1 VFSWQN
7 DSSNGHN
14 REYATNR
21 SASYRETPPG
31 LIGISEVMI
40 RFLLLCLMLA
50 VLPSIAHADDDPN
63 RIVPAR
69 KGQYIRSIKIKVGEV
84 FEDTSSFLYRTANS
98 IKIQTRED
106 VVRRELLFKEG
117 DPYIPFKL
125 QETARNLRLL
135 RYLRA
140 VKVTPTFDGDAVDV
154 LVETRDTWT
163 LIPFLSYSSGT
174 GGRNRGVGLTDSNLL
189 GSAARID
196 TRYEEEYTRQS
207 YGVLYTDPQFLGTR
221 RNFLVGA
228 SDRSDG
234 KTYQLGGGLPFRSL
248 MQQDAWRM
256 DTAGA
261 NTIGRLFKNGT
272 EDYIFRQHLDD
283 FSALYTFAGPTKAFA
298 EESQN
303 YTGIY
308 RGQKLLSQ
316 RFSVGYRYE
325 AASFY
330 QADAQDYKDLDLNPA
345 EVSNDPS
352 RLPSLRRF
360 SGPVFQYQNIQPNFM
375 TLTYIDRF
383 DRPEDYNLGDES
395 LLNVQIAPRT
405 LGSAENA
412 LIPSFNRSRGWR
424 FSDSSMLRGEIGGS
438 GRWEEDRLAN
448 TLLRT
453 EVKYYSILGDWFW
466 GDQYLGKHTFATNFF
481 IDFGENLDRD
491 RQLPLGADTGL
502 RGYEAF
508 TFEGDKRLVLNIEE
522 RTHLVDDVAQLI
534 SLGTALF
541 VDVGAASR
549 DALGTMVT
557 DDLYGDFGFGL
568 RLGFPRASGSGV
580 VRIDVAF
587 PFRDGPD
594 GSGAFEPR
602 VVFAAGQL
610 FGARLRSEQV
620 GGQAASVG
628 VGFDR

>member
-1 VFSWQN
+1 MVV
-7 DSSNGHN
+7 G
-14 REYATNR
+14 
-21 SASYRETPPG
+21 
-31 LIGISEVMI
+31 SEVMI
-40 RFLLLCLMLA
+40 RLLLLCLALTFVPLA
-50 VLPSIAHADDDPN
+50 AHADSDQN
-63 RIVPAR
+63 QIVPAR

-84 FEDTSSFLYRTANS
+84 FEDSSSFLYRTANS
-98 IKIQTRED
+98 IKIQTRAD

-154 LVETRDTWT
+154 LVEVRDTWT
-163 LIPFLSYSSGT
+163 LIPFLSYSAGT
-174 GGRNRGVGLTDSNLL
+174 GGRNRGVGVTDSNIA
-189 GSAARID
+189 GTAARLD
-196 TRYEEEYTRQS
+196 TRYAEEYTRQS

-221 RNFLVGA
+221 KNFLVGA
-228 SDRSDG
+228 TDRSDG

-256 DTAGA
+256 DASGA
-261 NTIGRLFKNGT
+261 NTIGRLFKDGT

-308 RGQKLLSQ
+308 RGQKILSQ

-325 AASFY
+325 GASFY
-330 QADAQDYKDLDLNPA
+330 QADAQDYKDLDLDPA

-352 RLPSLRRF
+352 RLPTLRRF

-424 FSDSSMLRGEIGGS
+424 FSDTSMLRGEIGGS

-453 EVKYYSILGDWFW
+453 EAKYYSILGDWFW
-466 GDQYLGKHTFATNFF
+466 GQQYLGKHTFASNFF

-508 TFEGDKRLVLNIEE
+508 AFEGDKRIVLNVEE
-522 RTHLVDDVAQLI
+522 RAHLLDDVFQI
-534 SLGTALF
+534 VSLGTAVF

-549 DALGTMVT
+549 EALGTMIA
-557 DDLYGDFGFGL
+557 DDMYGDFGFGL
-568 RLGFPRASGSGV
+568 RLGFPRASGSGI

-594 GSGAFEPR
+594 GSQAFEPR
-602 VVFAAGQL
+602 IVFAAGQL

>member
-1 VFSWQN
+1 MVV
-7 DSSNGHN
+7 
-14 REYATNR
+14 R
-21 SASYRETPPG
+21 SK
-31 LIGISEVMI
+31 VMN
-40 RFLLLCLMLA
+40 RFLLLCLALLLVPCTA
-50 VLPSIAHADDDPN
+50 RAEN
-63 RIVPAR
+63 QQNQIVPAR

-84 FEDTSSFLYRTANS
+84 FEDNSSFLYRTANS
-98 IKIQTRED
+98 IKIQTREE

-125 QETARNLRLL
+125 EETARNLRLL

-140 VKVTPTFDGDAVDV
+140 VNVKPTFDGDAVDV
-154 LVETRDTWT
+154 LVEVRDTWT
-163 LIPFLSYSSGT
+163 LIPFLSYSAGT
-174 GGRNRGVGLTDSNLL
+174 GGRNRGVGLTDSNI
-189 GSAARID
+189 GGTAARLD

-207 YGVLYTDPQFLGTR
+207 YGLLYTDPQFLGTR
-221 RNFLVGA
+221 KNFLLGA

-248 MQQDAWRM
+248 MQRDAWRM
-256 DTAGA
+256 DASGA
-261 NTIGRLFKNGT
+261 NTIGRLFKNGS
-272 EDYIFRQHLDD
+272 EEYIFRQHLDD
-283 FSALYTFAGPTKAFA
+283 FSALYTFAGPTKAVA
-298 EESQN
+298 EESQS

-308 RGQKLLSQ
+308 RGQKILSQ

-325 AASFY
+325 GASFY
-330 QADAQDYKDLDLNPA
+330 QADAQDYKDLDLDPA

-375 TLTYIDRF
+375 TLAYIDRF

-395 LLNVQIAPRT
+395 LLNVHIAPRT

-424 FSDSSMLRGEIGGS
+424 FSETSLLRGEIGGS

-453 EVKYYSILGDWFW
+453 EAKYYSILGDWFW
-466 GDQYLGKHTFATNFF
+466 GEQYLGKHTFATNFF

-491 RQLPLGADTGL
+491 RQLSLGADSGL

-508 TFEGDKRLVLNIEE
+508 TFDGDKRIVLNVEE
-522 RTHLVDDVAQLI
+522 RAHLIDDVFQI
-534 SLGTALF
+534 VSLGTALF

-549 DALGTMVT
+549 DALGTMIA
-557 DDLYGDFGFGL
+557 DDTFGDFGFGL
-568 RLGFPRASGSGV
+568 RLGFPRASGGGL

-594 GSGAFEPR
+594 GSQAFEPR

>member
-1 VFSWQN
+1 MIVGAKL
-7 DSSNGHN
+7 SNKSDPDPHPIDK
-14 REYATNR
+14 R
-21 SASYRETPPG
+21 SA
-31 LIGISEVMI
+31 LISSFKVMI
-40 RFLLLCLMLA
+40 RFLLLCLALF
-50 VLPSIAHADDDPN
+50 IASSAGHADEKQN
-63 RIVPAR
+63 QIIPAR

-84 FEDTSSFLYRTANS
+84 FEDDSSILYRTANN
-98 IKIQTRED
+98 IKIQTRQE

-135 RYLRA
+135 RYLRG
-140 VKVTPTFDGDAVDV
+140 VKVTPAFYGDAVDV
-154 LVETRDTWT
+154 LVEVRDSWT

-174 GGRNRGVGLTDSNLL
+174 GGRNRGIGLTDSNLA
-189 GSAARID
+189 GTAARID

-207 YGVLYTDPQFLGTR
+207 YGVVYTDPQFLGTR
-221 RNFLVGA
+221 KNFLVGA

-234 KTYQLGGGLPFRSL
+234 KTYLLGGGLPFRSL

-261 NTIGRLFKNGT
+261 NTIGRLFKDGT

-283 FSALYTFAGPTKAFA
+283 FSALYTFAGPTKALA
-298 EESQN
+298 GESRS

-308 RGQKLLSQ
+308 RDQKILSQ

-330 QADAQDYKDLDLNPA
+330 QADAEDYKDLNLDPT

-375 TLTYIDRF
+375 TLAYIDRF

-395 LLNVQIAPRT
+395 LFNAQIAPRS
-405 LGSAENA
+405 LGSVQNA

-424 FSDSSMLRGEIGGS
+424 LSESSMLRGEIGGS
-438 GRWEEDRLAN
+438 GRWEDDRLAN

-453 EVKYYSILGDWFW
+453 EAKYYSILGDWFW
-466 GDQYLGKHTFATNFF
+466 GEQYMGKHTWATNFF

-508 TFEGDKRLVLNIEE
+508 AFEGDKRVVLNFEE
-522 RTHLVDDVAQLI
+522 RGHLVDDAFQLV

-557 DDLYGDFGFGL
+557 DELYGDFGFGL
-568 RLGFPRASGSGV
+568 RLCFPRASGGGV

-602 VVFAAGQL
+602 VVLAAGQL

>member
-1 VFSWQN
+1 
-7 DSSNGHN
+7 
-14 REYATNR
+14 
-21 SASYRETPPG
+21 
-31 LIGISEVMI
+31 MI
-40 RFLLLCLMLA
+40 RPLVLSLALLFICGPA
-50 VLPSIAHADDDPN
+50 RAEELPN
-63 RIVPAR
+63 QIVPAR
-69 KGQYIRSIKIKVGEV
+69 KGQYIRSITIKVGEV
-84 FEDTSSFLYRTANS
+84 FEDASSVLYTTANS

-140 VKVTPTFDGDAVDV
+140 VRVTPHFDGDAVDV
-154 LVETRDTWT
+154 LVQVQDTWT
-163 LIPFLSYSSGT
+163 LIPFLSYSAGT
-174 GGRNRGVGLTDSNLL
+174 GGRNRGVGLTDSNLA
-189 GSAARID
+189 GTAARVD

-207 YGVLYTDPQFLGTR
+207 YGLVYTDPQFLGTR
-221 RNFLVGA
+221 KNFVAGA

-234 KTYQLGGGLPFRSL
+234 RTYQLGGGLPFRSL
-248 MQQDAWRM
+248 MQRDAWRT
-256 DTAGA
+256 DVSGA

-283 FSALYTFAGPTKAFA
+283 FSALYTFAGPTKAVT

-308 RGQKLLSQ
+308 RGQKILSQ

-325 AASFY
+325 GASFY
-330 QADAQDYKDLDLNPA
+330 QADAQDYKDLNLDPA
-345 EVSNDPS
+345 EVSNDPA
-352 RLPSLRRF
+352 RLPTLRRF

-375 TLTYIDRF
+375 TLNYIDRF

-395 LLNVQIAPRT
+395 LLNLHLAPQS
-405 LGSAENA
+405 LGSSRNA

-424 FSDSSMLRGEIGGS
+424 FSDRSMLRGEIGGS
-438 GRWEEDRLAN
+438 GRWEDDRFAN
-448 TLLRT
+448 ALLRT
-453 EVKYYSILGDWFW
+453 EAKYYAILGDWFW
-466 GDQYLGKHTFATNFF
+466 GEQFLGKHTLATNFF

-508 TFEGDKRLVLNIEE
+508 TFDGDKRVLLNFEE
-522 RTHLVDDVAQLI
+522 RAHLVDDVFQLV

-549 DALGTMVT
+549 ESLGTMVR
-557 DDLYGDFGFGL
+557 DALYGDVGFGL
-568 RLGFPRASGSGV
+568 RLCFPRASGGGI

-587 PFRDGPD
+587 PLRDGPD

-602 VVFAAGQL
+602 IVFAAGQL

-620 GGQAASVG
+620 GAQAASG
-628 VGFDR
+628 GIGFDR